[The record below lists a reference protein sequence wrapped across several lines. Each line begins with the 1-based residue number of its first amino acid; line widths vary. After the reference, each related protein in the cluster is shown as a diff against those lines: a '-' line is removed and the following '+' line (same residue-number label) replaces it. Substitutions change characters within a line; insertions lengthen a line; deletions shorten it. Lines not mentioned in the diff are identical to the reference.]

1 MSKVTEQIVTPVGE
15 LAWVFITGKGREDL
29 NGNDRYVASLKL
41 ANDSAELKA
50 IKATIKEFWDANKP
64 KGKGLPKSNGI
75 KVQRD
80 KETGEE
86 TGFTLINMWT
96 GTTFPDGKI
105 KVIKTYNSKGIEVN
119 LGSKSIG
126 NGSRGSL
133 SGVLAIYSNGPNVG
147 VTVYLNA
154 VQLTKFVE
162 YSTDAGFAAQE
173 DGEDSFTG
181 IDNEEGFEP
190 VDEVSSQEPPKV
202 KL

>member
-50 IKATIKEFWDANKP
+50 IKAAIKKFWDENKP

-75 KVQRD
+75 KAQLD
-80 KETGEE
+80 NETGEE

-96 GTTFPDGKI
+96 GTTFPDGKA
-105 KVIKTYNSKGIEVN
+105 KVIKTFNSKGIEVS
-119 LGSKSIG
+119 LGQKSIG

-133 SGVLAIYSNGPNVG
+133 SGVLAIYVNGPNTG

-154 VQLTKFVE
+154 IQITKFVE
-162 YSTDAGFAAQE
+162 YSSDAGFE
-173 DGEDSFTG
+173 DLGEDEDSFTG
-181 IDNEEGFEP
+181 VDNEGGFDP
-190 VDEVSSQEPPKV
+190 VDNATNQEPPKV